1 MSNNFCQIKIS
12 WAAVANIFPKIDK
25 ASFQVRKKIKNHSKT
40 FKQYLLKIDLLQK
53 VIIKCFIYL
62 FYEYILTYRGTK
74 YLLNWQNFR
83 RFYLY
88 IMTENMKNI
97 ILRNKHILLSED
109 LKMRHKLKEHKILS
123 AATLPELDDAYTK
136 RVHNF
141 KTISELYT
149 WSSSINYLP
158 NINIPMIFINA
169 LDDPIVP
176 EQLLDPIK
184 KFAGGKWR
192 DMRVQ

>member
-1 MSNNFCQIKIS
+1 
-12 WAAVANIFPKIDK
+12 
-25 ASFQVRKKIKNHSKT
+25 
-40 FKQYLLKIDLLQK
+40 
-53 VIIKCFIYL
+53 
-62 FYEYILTYRGTK
+62 
-74 YLLNWQNFR
+74 
-83 RFYLY
+83 
-88 IMTENMKNI
+88 
-97 ILRNKHILLSED
+97 
-109 LKMRHKLKEHKILS
+109 MRHKLKEHKILS

-184 KFAGGKWR
+184 KFAGGKR
-192 DMRVQ
+192 RYIPSNTIKLCYIILFYIVINQESLNKSIIMKFYCI